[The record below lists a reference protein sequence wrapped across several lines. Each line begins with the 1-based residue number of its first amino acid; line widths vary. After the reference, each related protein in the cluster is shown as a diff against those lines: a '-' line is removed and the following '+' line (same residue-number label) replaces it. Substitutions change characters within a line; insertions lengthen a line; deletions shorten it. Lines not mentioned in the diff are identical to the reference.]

1 MRKLHD
7 LLCKHLLRE
16 ALDPLSTVE
25 LEKPVAPLDEQRIDV
40 YCELRSELPPP
51 EALNELHE
59 VWTRLVLR
67 TPDRAELQ
75 QLDQALWSFSEQ
87 DFLPHVM
94 AGDPLAAQTPI
105 ILTADDSTD
114 LPHHQILINLGS
126 DTPAHFA
133 RFERLL
139 EIISADDADKAA
151 GRDRYRF
158 YKERGYPL
166 SHHVAA

>member
-1 MRKLHD
+1 M
-7 LLCKHLLRE
+7 HLAVFVCRLQM
-16 ALDPLSTVE
+16 ACSSASHYTGGMT
-25 LEKPVAPLDEQRIDV
+25 RIDFHSNV
-40 YCELRSELPPP
+40 PQKIAYVC
-51 EALNELHE
+51 
-59 VWTRLVLR
+59 RLVR
-67 TPDRAELQ
+67 KARATGVNIVVRSPDAAQLQ

-94 AGDPLAAQTPI
+94 AKDPLAAQTAI
-105 ILTADDSTD
+105 ILTSDDAAE
-114 LPHHQILINLGS
+114 LPHHQLLINLGA

-166 SHHVAA
+166 THHVAA